1 MRNLF
6 AVTLIAAAL
15 GAGMTHAQTPPAA
28 GAQRTVKGI
37 QPGLVEV
44 AGPMVNDAVNAG
56 ITKIVAVPGKGGKS
70 IEVQSPW
77 GHIFFDWPKDVKQVP
92 FTITTGKA
100 GGAAA
105 EISAPGFTEANR
117 AEYRAALEA
126 VVPMAISK
134 AQAQKTRKTSG

>member
-15 GAGMTHAQTPPAA
+15 GAGMTQAQTPPAA
-28 GAQRTVKGI
+28 GAPRTVKAI

-44 AGPMVNDAVNAG
+44 AGPRVNDAVNAG
-56 ITKIVAVPGKGGKS
+56 IVKIVAIPGKGGKS

-77 GHIFFDWPKDVKQVP
+77 GHIFFDWPKDVKQVA

-117 AEYRAALEA
+117 ADYKAALEA

-134 AQAQKTRKTSG
+134 AQAQKTGKTAG